1 LAKFDLAKTH
11 NMDQIKLENFR
22 KEYGFRMPIIRSLS
36 EAERLKI
43 RENLL
48 HKFSLD
54 DIDEFFKIDKFSRLD
69 GFNADEENFDIKAV
83 FSKLDIATP
92 NEICINFNKFE
103 NIDILRFDDLF
114 KFFSDIWYPSL
125 DDIEIF
131 DIHLSFII
139 SVRHYGSIYYF
150 TL

>member
-1 LAKFDLAKTH
+1 
-11 NMDQIKLENFR
+11 MDQIKLENFR
-22 KEYGFRMPIIRSLS
+22 KEHGIKMPIIRSLPAG
-36 EAERLKI
+36 ECIKI

-48 HKFSLD
+48 HKLSLKN
-54 DIDEFFKIDKFSRLD
+54 IDEFFKIDKFNKFD
-69 GFNADEENFDIKAV
+69 GFSADEANFDLKTA
-83 FSKLDIATP
+83 FGELGIATP

-103 NIDILRFDDLF
+103 SIDILRFDDLS

-131 DIHLSFII
+131 DINLSFIV
-139 SVRHYGSIYYF
+139 SVRHYGAIYYF

>member
-1 LAKFDLAKTH
+1 
-11 NMDQIKLENFR
+11 MDQIKLENFR
-22 KEYGFRMPIIRSLS
+22 KEYGIKMPIIRSLPAG
-36 EAERLKI
+36 ECLKI

-54 DIDEFFKIDKFSRLD
+54 DVDEFFKIDKFSRLD
-69 GFNADEENFDIKAV
+69 GFNADEENFDLKAV
-83 FSKLDIATP
+83 FGKLNIVTP

-103 NIDILRFDDLF
+103 SIDILRFDDLS

-131 DIHLSFII
+131 DINLSFIF
-139 SVRHYGSIYYF
+139 SVRHYGAIYHF
-150 TL
+150 TF

>member
-1 LAKFDLAKTH
+1 
-11 NMDQIKLENFR
+11 MDQIKLENFR
-22 KEYGFRMPIIRSLS
+22 KEHGFEMPIVRSLS
-36 EAERLKI
+36 PDECLKI

-54 DIDEFFKIDKFSRLD
+54 DIDEFFKIDKFNKLD
-69 GFNADEENFDIKAV
+69 GFNAVEENFDIKTA
-83 FSKLDIATP
+83 FSELGIATP

-103 NIDILRFDDLF
+103 NIDILRFDDLDN
-114 KFFSDIWYPSL
+114 FFSDIWYPSL

-131 DIHLSFII
+131 DINLNWII
-139 SVRHYGSIYYF
+139 SVRHYGAIYYF

>member
-1 LAKFDLAKTH
+1 
-11 NMDQIKLENFR
+11 MDQIKLENFR

-69 GFNADEENFDIKAV
+69 GFNADEANFDLNAL
-83 FSKLDIATP
+83 FGKLNIATP

-103 NIDILRFDDLF
+103 SIDILHFDDLS

-125 DDIEIF
+125 DDVEIF
-131 DIHLSFII
+131 DLNLSFII
-139 SVRHYGSIYYF
+139 SVRHYGAIYYF
-150 TL
+150 TF

>member
-1 LAKFDLAKTH
+1 
-11 NMDQIKLENFR
+11 MDQIKLENFR
-22 KEYGFRMPIIRSLS
+22 KEYGFEMPIVRSLPYD
-36 EAERLKI
+36 ECLKI

-54 DIDEFFKIDKFSRLD
+54 DIDEFFKIDKISRLD
-69 GFNADEENFDIKAV
+69 GFNADEENFDFKTA
-83 FSKLDIATP
+83 FGKLGIAIS

-103 NIDILRFDDLF
+103 SIDILRFDDLF

-131 DIHLSFII
+131 DINLNWII
-139 SVRHYGSIYYF
+139 SVRHYGDIYYF
-150 TL
+150 LTKK

>member
-1 LAKFDLAKTH
+1 
-11 NMDQIKLENFR
+11 MDQIKLENFR
-22 KEYGFRMPIIRSLS
+22 KEHGFDMPIIRSLS
-36 EAERLKI
+36 PGECLEI

-54 DIDEFFKIDKFSRLD
+54 DVGEFFKIDKFSRLD
-69 GFNADEENFDIKAV
+69 GFNADEENFDLKAV
-83 FSKLDIATP
+83 FTKLNIATP

-103 NIDILRFDDLF
+103 SIDILHFDDLS

-131 DIHLSFII
+131 DINLSFIF
-139 SVRHYGSIYYF
+139 SVRHYGTIYYF
-150 TL
+150 TF

>member
-1 LAKFDLAKTH
+1 
-11 NMDQIKLENFR
+11 MDQIKLENFR
-22 KEYGFRMPIIRSLS
+22 KEHGFDMPIVRSLS
-36 EAERLKI
+36 LDECIKI

-54 DIDEFFKIDKFSRLD
+54 DIDEFFKIDKFNKLD
-69 GFNADEENFDIKAV
+69 GFNADEVNFDLNAL
-83 FSKLDIATP
+83 FNELNIATP

-103 NIDILRFDDLF
+103 SIDILRFDDLF

-125 DDIEIF
+125 HDIEIF
-131 DIHLSFII
+131 DINLSFII
-139 SVRHYGSIYYF
+139 SVRHYGAIYHF

>member
-1 LAKFDLAKTH
+1 
-11 NMDQIKLENFR
+11 MDQIKLENFR
-22 KEYGFRMPIIRSLS
+22 KENGFEMPIIRSLS
-36 EAERLKI
+36 PNECLKI

-54 DIDEFFKIDKFSRLD
+54 DIDEFFKIDKISRLD
-69 GFNADEENFDIKAV
+69 GFNADEENFDLNALFNELNV
-83 FSKLDIATP
+83 ATP

-103 NIDILRFDDLF
+103 SIDILRFDDLF

-131 DIHLSFII
+131 DINLSFIF
-139 SVRHYGSIYYF
+139 SVRHYGGIYYVK
-150 TL
+150 LQN

>member
-1 LAKFDLAKTH
+1 
-11 NMDQIKLENFR
+11 MDQIKLENFR
-22 KEYGFRMPIIRSLS
+22 KEYGFEMPIVRSLS
-36 EAERLKI
+36 LDECLKI

-54 DIDEFFKIDKFSRLD
+54 NIDEFFMIDKFSRLD
-69 GFNADEENFDIKAV
+69 GFSADEANFDFKAL
-83 FSKLDIATP
+83 FNKLNIATP

-103 NIDILRFDDLF
+103 SIDILRFDDLF

-131 DIHLSFII
+131 DINLSFIF
-139 SVRHYGSIYYF
+139 SVRHYGGIYYVK
-150 TL
+150 LQN

>member
-1 LAKFDLAKTH
+1 
-11 NMDQIKLENFR
+11 MDQIKLENFR
-22 KEYGFRMPIIRSLS
+22 KEHGFEMPIVRSLS
-36 EAERLKI
+36 AGECLKI

-48 HKFSLD
+48 RKFSLN
-54 DIDEFFKIDKFSRLD
+54 DIDEFFKIDKFSKLD
-69 GFNADEENFDIKAV
+69 CFNADEVNFDLNALFNELNV
-83 FSKLDIATP
+83 ATP

-103 NIDILRFDDLF
+103 SIDILRFDDLF

-131 DIHLSFII
+131 DINLNWII
-139 SVRHYGSIYYF
+139 SVRHYGVIYHF

>member
-1 LAKFDLAKTH
+1 
-11 NMDQIKLENFR
+11 MDQIKLENFR
-22 KEYGFRMPIIRSLS
+22 KEHGFEMPIIRSLS
-36 EAERLKI
+36 AGECLEI

-54 DIDEFFKIDKFSRLD
+54 DIDEFFKIDKFSKLD
-69 GFNADEENFDIKAV
+69 GFDADEVNFDLKTA
-83 FSKLDIATP
+83 FGELGIATP

-103 NIDILRFDDLF
+103 SIDILRFDDLF

-131 DIHLSFII
+131 DINLSFIF
-139 SVRHYGSIYYF
+139 SVRHYGVIYYF
-150 TL
+150 TF

>member
-1 LAKFDLAKTH
+1 
-11 NMDQIKLENFR
+11 MDQIKLENFR
-22 KEYGFRMPIIRSLS
+22 KEHGFDMPIIRNLPAG
-36 EAERLKI
+36 EYLKI
-43 RENLL
+43 RETLL

-69 GFNADEENFDIKAV
+69 GFNADEENFDLKAV
-83 FSKLDIATP
+83 FRKLNIATP

-103 NIDILRFDDLF
+103 SIDILHFDDLS

-131 DIHLSFII
+131 DINLSFIF
-139 SVRHYGSIYYF
+139 SVRHYGAIYYF
-150 TL
+150 TF

>member
-1 LAKFDLAKTH
+1 
-11 NMDQIKLENFR
+11 MDQIKLENFR
-22 KEYGFRMPIIRSLS
+22 KEYGFEMPIIRSLS
-36 EAERLKI
+36 LDECLKI

-69 GFNADEENFDIKAV
+69 GFNADEENFDFKAV
-83 FSKLDIATP
+83 FRKLNIATP

-103 NIDILRFDDLF
+103 SIDILRFEDF
-114 KFFSDIWYPSL
+114 SKFFSDIWYPSL

-131 DIHLSFII
+131 DINLNWII
-139 SVRHYGSIYYF
+139 SVRHYGLIHHAI
-150 TL
+150 L